1 MVKLTHFDINQITPF
16 SVGFDRVF
24 NRLAD
29 YGTTYETGGFPPYNI
44 RKTDDFKHVIEI
56 ALAGFS
62 KDEIDVVLTDGIL
75 EIKSKNTVTSDKP
88 KKLKDGDMQYSTDR
102 NQWDLK
108 THPDGESS
116 FYQKTSQ
123 YDSDV
128 LIHKGIAKRAF
139 TRKFTLADDIEIKDA
154 KLKNGLLEI
163 ELEQIVPEH
172 KKPKTIKVN

>member
-24 NRLAD
+24 DRLVD

-62 KDEIDVVLTDGIL
+62 KDEIEVVLTDGIL
-75 EIKSKNTVTSDKP
+75 EIKSSDLPATEKP
-88 KKLKDGDMQYSTDR
+88 KD
-102 NQWDLK
+102 DL
-108 THPDGESS
+108 
-116 FYQKTSQ
+116 
-123 YDSDV
+123 V
-128 LIHKGIAKRAF
+128 HKGIAKRAF
-139 TRKFTLADDIEIKDA
+139 TRKFTLADDIEVKDA
-154 KLKNGLLEI
+154 KLENGLLII

-172 KKPKTIKVN
+172 KKPRTIKVK

>member
-24 NRLAD
+24 DRLVD

-62 KDEIDVVLTDGIL
+62 KDEIEVVLTDGVL
-75 EIKSKNTVTSDKP
+75 EIKSSELPATEKP
-88 KKLKDGDMQYSTDR
+88 KDD
-102 NQWDLK
+102 
-108 THPDGESS
+108 
-116 FYQKTSQ
+116 
-123 YDSDV
+123 

-139 TRKFTLADDIEIKDA
+139 TRKFTLADDIEVKDA
-154 KLKNGLLEI
+154 KLENGLLVI
-163 ELEQIVPEH
+163 DLEQIVPEH
-172 KKPKTIKVN
+172 KKPKTIKVK

>member
-24 NRLAD
+24 DRLVD
-29 YGTTYETGGFPPYNI
+29 YDTNYTTGGFPPYNI

-62 KDEIDVVLTDGIL
+62 KGEIEVILTDGVL
-75 EIKSKNTVTSDKP
+75 EIKSSNLPTTEKP
-88 KKLKDGDMQYSTDR
+88 KDD
-102 NQWDLK
+102 
-108 THPDGESS
+108 
-116 FYQKTSQ
+116 
-123 YDSDV
+123 

-139 TRKFTLADDIEIKDA
+139 TRKFTLADDIEVKDA

-172 KKPKTIKVN
+172 KKPRTIKVK